1 MFYRMIPLFSLFY
14 SPIDQTKIL
23 INNKLYELRS
33 IKSISMQR
41 FAPIDLS
48 IDYLINLGCRIMIK
62 MIKEGG
68 RKRIIYKKRGS

>member
-1 MFYRMIPLFSLFY
+1 MIPLFSLFY

>member
-1 MFYRMIPLFSLFY
+1 MIPLFSSFY
-14 SPIDQTKIL
+14 SPIDQRKIL

-41 FAPIDLS
+41 FGPTNLS

-62 MIKEGG
+62 MINEGG
-68 RKRIIYKKRGS
+68 RERIIDKKRGS